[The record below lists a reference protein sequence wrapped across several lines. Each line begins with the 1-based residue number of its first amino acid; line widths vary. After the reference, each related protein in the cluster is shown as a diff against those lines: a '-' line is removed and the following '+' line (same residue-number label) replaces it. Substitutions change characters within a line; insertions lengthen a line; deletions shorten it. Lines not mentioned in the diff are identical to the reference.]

1 MCHQSEIY
9 PSNQLALLWDIQFLQ
24 NNHRATLVLSPT
36 MKMPIG
42 PSWPEPSPHSPLFH
56 AQLCFYS
63 IIVNPTLICSQHHQY
78 LQHRLNKKS
87 PDMILPSM
95 MAASFVR
102 GVETWLLFVFCLSL
116 SLSLSL
122 LCCWM
127 PIFDLNHLYSKLITL
142 LPRLLV
148 FVSVFSLVFVPIFTF
163 ICASVFV
170 FVFSLDAHFW
180 PQSPPTT
187 KQSGRFQASLSLS
200 LSLYLSLSLCP
211 YLYYSLSSSVAGC
224 PF

>member
-1 MCHQSEIY
+1 
-9 PSNQLALLWDIQFLQ
+9 
-24 NNHRATLVLSPT
+24 
-36 MKMPIG
+36 
-42 PSWPEPSPHSPLFH
+42 
-56 AQLCFYS
+56 
-63 IIVNPTLICSQHHQY
+63 
-78 LQHRLNKKS
+78 
-87 PDMILPSM
+87 M
-95 MAASFVR
+95 MAASYVC
-102 GVETWLLFVFCLSL
+102 GVETWLLFVFVSLSL

-211 YLYYSLSSSVAGC
+211 YLYYSLSSLGC
-224 PF
+224 WTPILTPITSNNEAIRALPRKIIAQCSLLKVFHQLFSWQNFAWWYFLQFFSTGTV